1 MKKYRMRTKD
11 KNTKNKR
18 IVKKVNYDY
27 DKMQNEER
35 FFVDTY
41 NVIRIIKIP
50 IRSFDELIVFF
61 RKLRW
66 VEFRLIRRDYVYD
79 LTNNIVFNLDFIFNE
94 DDL

>member
-27 DKMQNEER
+27 DEMQNEER

>member
-18 IVKKVNYDY
+18 IVKKINYDY
-27 DKMQNEER
+27 DEMKNEER
-35 FFVDTY
+35 FFVDNY

-79 LTNNIVFNLDFIFNE
+79 LTNNIIFNLDFIFNE

>member
-27 DKMQNEER
+27 DEMQNEER

-66 VEFRLIRRDYVYD
+66 VEFRLIRREMFM
-79 LTNNIVFNLDFIFNE
+79 I
-94 DDL
+94 

>member
-1 MKKYRMRTKD
+1 MKKYKRKETRAKT
-11 KNTKNKR
+11 R

-27 DKMQNEER
+27 DEMQNEER
-35 FFVDTY
+35 FFVDNY
-41 NVIRIIKIP
+41 NVIKIIKIP